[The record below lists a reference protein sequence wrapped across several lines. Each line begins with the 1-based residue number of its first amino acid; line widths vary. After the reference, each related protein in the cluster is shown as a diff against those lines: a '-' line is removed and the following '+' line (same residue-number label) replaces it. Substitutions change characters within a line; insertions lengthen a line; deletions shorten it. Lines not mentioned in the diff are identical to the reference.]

1 MKQSIEQE
9 VSEHV
14 PIVDFAPFLEGSA
27 SGKKAVASAIRQ
39 AAESV
44 GFLYLSGHGV
54 DPTVINAAFAAS
66 RRFFEL
72 PVEERLKV
80 KVNSAHRGFIQMS
93 NATVPGGTK
102 PSMNESFLA
111 GLDLGPQDP
120 EVIANTPLHGPNQ
133 WPDGLSGFR
142 EAVETYQVAMSRLG
156 HQVLRA
162 FALALEIEEE
172 FFVPHFDKPM
182 PFVRLLHYPSQ
193 PLDRADD
200 EFGISPHTDY
210 GFVTFLAQDE
220 VGGLQV
226 KRRDGD
232 WIDVPTVPNTFVV
245 NIGDMLMR
253 WTNDRWISTPHR
265 VINTTGRERFSVP
278 FFFDPNYHVQVQCI
292 STCQGPGHPAK
303 YDPIT
308 WGEYLKQKFD
318 ATYAYRKKT

>member
-1 MKQSIEQE
+1 MNKGIEQGF
-9 VSEHV
+9 VEHV
-14 PIVDFAPFLEGSA
+14 PIVDFAPFLAGSA
-27 SGKKAVASAIRQ
+27 SGRDAVAAAIRQ

-54 DPTVINAAFAAS
+54 DPAVIDAAFAAS

-72 PVEERLKV
+72 PLEDRLKV

-111 GLDLGPQDP
+111 GLDLGSLDTD
-120 EVIANTPLHGPNQ
+120 VIAKTPLHGPNQ
-133 WPDGLSGFR
+133 WPEGLGGFR
-142 EAVETYQVAMSRLG
+142 EAIEAYQEAMWHLG

-162 FALALEIEEE
+162 FALALEIDEE
-172 FFVPHFDKPM
+172 FFVPYFVKPM

-193 PLDRADD
+193 PLHRADD

-226 KRRDGD
+226 KRRDGG
-232 WIDVPTVPNTFVV
+232 WIDVTTIPDTFVV

-253 WTNDRWISTPHR
+253 WTNDRWISNQHR
-265 VINTTGRERFSVP
+265 VINTTGRDRFSLP
-278 FFFDPNYHVQVQCI
+278 YFFDPTYHVQVECI